1 MSRHKAADQEANS
14 LRGFALASTGVG
26 GMVKPP
32 VLESSS
38 AEWGRWMVA
47 RGYPAYRA
55 RQLVDWL
62 IRRRADS
69 FELMSDLPK
78 SLRQRLDAEWAVFGA
93 RVVYHDV
100 SLDGTDKLV
109 LECRDGRR
117 VECVLMAEGQ
127 RRTVCLSSQ
136 VGCGMGCVFCA
147 SGLNGFERNLSAAE
161 ILEQVL
167 RLRNL
172 LPPEE
177 TVTHVVVMG
186 MGESLANLDNLVAA
200 LDRLC
205 SPEDGLGIS
214 QRRIT
219 ISTVG
224 LPEKILKLAA
234 LDRQYHLAVSLHAA
248 TEDLRNTLVP
258 VNEAIGLGAVMAAA
272 DSYFQRTGR
281 RVTYEYVLLRDIN
294 DRPADAQ
301 ALARLLAT
309 RRAHVNLIP
318 YNPIVGLPFD
328 RPEPA
333 AIGRFARI
341 VRKGG
346 VNVTVR
352 KTKGRAI
359 DAACG
364 QLRRRLE
371 RFEDNVERQ
380 AQGQARRVAPSE
392 PCSAPV
398 APELRVIDAGRL
410 AAP

>member
-1 MSRHKAADQEANS
+1 MIE
-14 LRGFALASTGVG
+14 
-26 GMVKPP
+26 
-32 VLESSS
+32 
-38 AEWGRWMVA
+38 

-55 RQLVDWL
+55 RQLLDWI

-69 FELMSDLPK
+69 FELMSDLPR

-93 RVVYHDV
+93 RVAYHDV
-100 SLDGTDKLV
+100 SPDGTDKLV
-109 LECRDGRR
+109 LECGDGRSI
-117 VECVLMAEGQ
+117 ECVLMAAGQ

-147 SGLNGFERNLSAAE
+147 SGLNGVERNLSASE

-172 LPPEE
+172 LPPAE

-186 MGESLANLDNLVAA
+186 MGESLANFDNLIAA

-205 SPEDGLGIS
+205 SPEDGLGLS
-214 QRRIT
+214 ERRIT

-234 LDRQYHLAVSLHAA
+234 LKRQYHLAVSLHAP
-248 TEDLRNTLVP
+248 TEELRNTLVP
-258 VNEAIGLGAVMAAA
+258 VNEKIGLDAIMAAA
-272 DSYFQRTGR
+272 DSYFHCTGR
-281 RVTYEYVLLRDIN
+281 RVTYEYVLLHDVN
-294 DRPADAQ
+294 DRAADAQ
-301 ALARLLAT
+301 ALAQLLAT

-318 YNPIVGLPFD
+318 YNRVSGLPFG

-333 AIGRFARI
+333 AVGRFALILRE
-341 VRKGG
+341 RG

-364 QLRRRLE
+364 QLRRRLV
-371 RFEDNVERQ
+371 RFENDGERQ
-380 AQGQARRVAPSE
+380 VSSRTHDEKPGE
-392 PCSAPV
+392 PCSTREP
-398 APELRVIDAGRL
+398 PEFRSADGGALVVH
-410 AAP
+410 

>member
-1 MSRHKAADQEANS
+1 MSRQVALDKEADSPPGFLLAATQAHE
-14 LRGFALASTGVG
+14 VE
-26 GMVKPP
+26 MPP
-32 VLESSS
+32 VLEPSS
-38 AEWGRWMVA
+38 AEWGRWMA
-47 RGYPAYRA
+47 AHGCPAYRA
-55 RQLVDWL
+55 RQLLDWI

-69 FELMSDLPK
+69 FELMSNLPR
-78 SLRQRLDAEWAVFGA
+78 SLRQRLDAEWAVFGT

-100 SLDGTDKLV
+100 SPDGTDKLV
-109 LECRDGRR
+109 LECCDGRR
-117 VECVLMAEGQ
+117 IECVLMAEGR

-147 SGLNGFERNLSAAE
+147 SGLNGFERNLSAGE

-172 LPPEE
+172 LPTEE

-186 MGESLANLDNLVAA
+186 MGESLANLDNLVTA

-205 SPEDGLGIS
+205 SAEDGLGIS

-224 LPEKILKLAA
+224 LPERILKLAA
-234 LDRQYHLAVSLHAA
+234 LDRQYRLAVSLHAP
-248 TEDLRNTLVP
+248 TEELRNTLVP

-272 DSYFQRTGR
+272 DAYFQRTGR
-281 RVTYEYVLLRDIN
+281 RVTYEYVLLREVN

-301 ALARLLAT
+301 ALARLLT
-309 RRAHVNLIP
+309 RRRAHVNLIP
-318 YNPIVGLPFD
+318 YNPIAGLPFGRSD
-328 RPEPA
+328 PA
-333 AIGRFARI
+333 AIGRFAMIHRN
-341 VRKGG
+341 GG

-371 RFEDNVERQ
+371 RFDN
-380 AQGQARRVAPSE
+380 
-392 PCSAPV
+392 
-398 APELRVIDAGRL
+398 DGRTSQW
-410 AAP
+410 A

>member
-1 MSRHKAADQEANS
+1 MSRQKTGDHPAGS
-14 LRGFALASTGVG
+14 PLGSMIASAELG
-26 GMVKPP
+26 GAVKPP
-32 VLESSS
+32 VLEPSTV
-38 AEWGRWMVA
+38 EWGHWMVA
-47 RGYPAYRA
+47 HGYPAYRS
-55 RQLVDWL
+55 RQLLKWI

-69 FELMSDLPK
+69 FELMSDLPR
-78 SLRQRLDAEWAVFGA
+78 SLRQRLDTEWRVFGA
-93 RVVYHDV
+93 RVAYHDV
-100 SLDGTDKLV
+100 SPDGTDKLV

-117 VECVLMAEGQ
+117 IECVLMAEGQ

-147 SGLNGFERNLSAAE
+147 SGLNGIERNLSTGE

-172 LPPEE
+172 LPPAE

-214 QRRIT
+214 QRRVT

-234 LDRQYHLAVSLHAA
+234 LNRQYHLAVSLHAP
-248 TEDLRNTLVP
+248 TEELRNTLVP
-258 VNEAIGLGAVMAAA
+258 VNEAIGLGAVLAAA

-281 RVTYEYVLLRDIN
+281 RVTYEYVLLRDVN

-309 RRAHVNLIP
+309 RRTHVNLIP
-318 YNPIVGLPFD
+318 YNPIAELPFD

-333 AIGRFARI
+333 AVGRFAVILREQ
-341 VRKGG
+341 G

-364 QLRRRLE
+364 QLRRRLD
-371 RFEDNVERQ
+371 RFENECV
-380 AQGQARRVAPSE
+380 
-392 PCSAPV
+392 
-398 APELRVIDAGRL
+398 LAGE
-410 AAP
+410 AAEWA